1 MKHASIISFGS
12 GNYSE
17 PPSCLV
23 DVYAEEEPNTEKR
36 LHYKVPL
43 LGAEQSV
50 DICINLSSRP
60 RYDTSERKSSIKF

>member
-1 MKHASIISFGS
+1 M
-12 GNYSE
+12 
-17 PPSCLV
+17 
-23 DVYAEEEPNTEKR
+23 DVYADQDPDTTEKR

-43 LGAEQSV
+43 LGAEESV